1 MSTLTARERQAPPA
15 ESAHG
20 ALSANAVGLVP
31 VVFQS
36 IANMAPGASVA
47 FSILFAAAY
56 AGGATPLAVL
66 IGLGMCVLI
75 AITIG
80 QMAKHLPSAGGL
92 YTYNARGLGASV
104 GFLVGWAFMMAEVV
118 VAPGGLLILGIV
130 VSGALHTHLGWPTW
144 TWAPAAAI
152 GGAIVWALVYR
163 GIRLSTAASVVLG
176 IFEIVVFLVLA
187 LTLIIHAGSH
197 NTLAVFSPHEHN
209 KSGLGSLAPGVLYAV
224 FGIIGFEAA
233 APLGEEAR
241 NPKRV
246 VPRAVL
252 WACLGI
258 GAFYLL
264 CYYAATVYFGPA
276 HMINFATFSAGDPWT
291 GMSNEVWGLGF
302 IIVTL
307 ALVNS
312 AIAGSNASSVATTR
326 VGFSL
331 GRIRMLPRILTR
343 IHPVFETPSVAVN
356 AQAVLAISYALILG
370 FALGAPLKALAL
382 QGTISTILI
391 VLIYIC
397 TGVSCAVF
405 YLREHRDEFNVLLHL
420 LVPLAAS
427 VLFVPVLLAA
437 FGVDFAG
444 LGIQPLASP
453 ANYAPYVIVV
463 WLVLGVIVLGYFALT
478 DRKRIADTRLV
489 FDEQDAAGAG
499 ERRAGLRSPNGRE
512 SDR

>member
-1 MSTLTARERQAPPA
+1 
-15 ESAHG
+15 
-20 ALSANAVGLVP
+20 

-36 IANMAPGASVA
+36 VANMAPAASVA
-47 FSILFAAAY
+47 FSILFAAQY
-56 AGGATPLAVL
+56 AGGATPLGVL
-66 IGLGMCVLI
+66 VGLGLCLLI
-75 AITIG
+75 AVTIG

-144 TWAPAAAI
+144 TWAPAAVL
-152 GGAIVWALVYR
+152 GGVVVWALVLR

-176 IFEIVVFLVLA
+176 LFEITVFLALA
-187 LTLIIHAGSH
+187 VTLIVHAGGR

-209 KSGLGSLAPGVLYAV
+209 KSGFGSLVPGVLYAV

-241 NPKRV
+241 NPKRTI
-246 VPRAVL
+246 PRAVL
-252 WACLGI
+252 FACLSI
-258 GAFYLL
+258 GVFYLF
-264 CYYAATVYFGPA
+264 CYYAATVYFGPSR
-276 HMINFATFSAGDPWT
+276 MTTFADFNAGDPWS
-291 GMSNEVWGLGF
+291 GMSSAVWGLGS
-302 IIVTL
+302 IVVVV

-326 VGFSL
+326 VGYSL
-331 GRIRMLPRILTR
+331 GRIRMLPRVLTR
-343 IHPVFETPSVAVN
+343 IHPVFKTPSVAVH
-356 AQAVLAISYALILG
+356 AQAILAIGYALILG

-382 QGTISTILI
+382 QGTISTVLI

-405 YLREHRDEFNVLLHL
+405 YLREHRDEFNIVLHL
-420 LVPLAAS
+420 LIPLAAS
-427 VLFVPVLLAA
+427 VFFIPVLLAA
-437 FGVDFAG
+437 FGLDFAG

-453 ANYAPYVIVV
+453 ASYAPYVIVV
-463 WLVLGVIVLGYFALT
+463 WMVLGVIVLGYFAAT
-478 DRKRIADTRLV
+478 DRGRIAATRLV
-489 FDEQDAAGAG
+489 FDEEAELQA
-499 ERRAGLRSPNGRE
+499 RADGTG
-512 SDR
+512 

>member
-1 MSTLTARERQAPPA
+1 MPDGGSQTSARETTA
-15 ESAHG
+15 G
-20 ALSANAVGLVP
+20 KLSADAVGVVP

-36 IANMAPGASVA
+36 VANMAPAASVA
-47 FSILFAAAY
+47 FSILFAAQY

-66 IGLGMCVLI
+66 VGLGLCLLI

-130 VSGALHTHLGWPTW
+130 VESALHTHLGWPTW
-144 TWAPAAAI
+144 TWAPAAVL
-152 GGAIVWALVYR
+152 GGVAVWTLVYR

-176 IFEIVVFLVLA
+176 VFEIIVFIALA
-187 LTLIIHAGSH
+187 ITLIAHAGAH
-197 NTLAVFSPHEHN
+197 NTLSVFNPHEHN
-209 KSGLGSLAPGVLYAV
+209 QKGLGSLVPGVLYAV

-241 NPKRV
+241 NPKRAI
-246 VPRAVL
+246 PRAVL
-252 WACLGI
+252 LACLSI
-258 GAFYLL
+258 GVFYLF
-264 CYYAATVYFGPA
+264 CYYAVTVYFGPA
-276 HMINFATFSAGDPWT
+276 RMSGFTTFNGGDPWSSISYT
-291 GMSNEVWGLGF
+291 VWGLGF
-302 IIVTL
+302 IVVVI

-331 GRIRMLPRILTR
+331 GRIGMLPRVLTR
-343 IHPVFETPSVAVN
+343 INPRYDTPSVAVHV
-356 AQAVLAISYALILG
+356 QAVLAISYALILG

-382 QGTISTILI
+382 QGTISTVLI

-420 LVPLAAS
+420 LVPLAGS
-427 VLFVPVLLAA
+427 VLFIPVLLAA
-437 FGVDFAG
+437 FGIDFAG
-444 LGIQPLASP
+444 LGIQPLAAP
-453 ANYAPYVIVV
+453 ASYAPYVIVV
-463 WLVLGVIVLGYFALT
+463 WMVLGAIVLAYFART
-478 DRKRIADTRLV
+478 DRSRIRATRLI
-489 FDEQDAAGAG
+489 FG
-499 ERRAGLRSPNGRE
+499 EEPGSTSSEPAP
-512 SDR
+512 